1 MERKRKV
8 RMPDG
13 REVDSVELGFQAS
26 GEHWN
31 EYLVDDGTVVRLK
44 PVAVQIVRVEGEY
57 DQHGNPV
64 YLVQTTNVM
73 FVSAPEKLRRTGG

>member
-1 MERKRKV
+1 MERKRKI

-13 REVDSVELGFQAS
+13 REVDAIELGFQTT
-26 GEHWN
+26 GEYWN
-31 EYLVDDGTVVRLK
+31 EYLVEDGTVIRLK

-57 DQHGNPV
+57 DEQHNPM

-73 FVSAPEKLRRTGG
+73 FVSAPDKLKRSGG